1 MEGFALS
8 VLHTGSLP
16 VHRTLAVILAF
27 TIGLQGCMF
36 SPGQHLDTS
45 DLAHQGP
52 PDSPRFELVPITPR
66 LVATQNAARVVET
79 LPPELTSYAPGPYVI
94 GVGDVLNITVWD
106 HPELT
111 SPAGVQQ
118 APDANGRLVRPDGRL
133 FYPYIGETEAAGL
146 TIEELRNSIAERL
159 ARYIESPQVDVA
171 VTRFGGRR
179 VILTGAF
186 GHTGPMPL
194 TTLPMT
200 LPAAVGQAGVGG
212 GADIARLILKRDGR
226 EYRLD
231 LDALNR
237 GGAELDRI
245 YLKDGDQLHLPT
257 NDSRRIFVLGEVVSP
272 GPLSFR
278 SRSMNLTEVI
288 GSVRGLRQETSNPQA
303 VYVIRGVRDLERETA
318 QVFQLD
324 AKSPASMVLAAHF
337 QVEPQDVVYVGAA
350 GITRWNRFISQLF
363 PSASFLNMGIGVEDD
378 INTITK

>member
-8 VLHTGSLP
+8 VLYTGSSP
-16 VHRTLAVILAF
+16 AHRTLAVILAA
-27 TIGLQGCMF
+27 TVGLQGCMF

-45 DLAHQGP
+45 DLPHKGP

-66 LVATQNAARVVET
+66 LVATQKAARIVET
-79 LPPELTSYAPGPYVI
+79 LPAELTSYAPGPYVI
-94 GVGDVLNITVWD
+94 GVGDVLSITVWE

-111 SPAGVQQ
+111 TPAGAQQ
-118 APDANGRLVRPDGRL
+118 APDANGRPVRPDGRL
-133 FYPYIGETEAAGL
+133 FYPYIGEIEAAGL

-171 VTRFGGRR
+171 VIRFGGRR

-186 GHTGPMPL
+186 GNTGPFPL
-194 TTLPMT
+194 TTVPMT

-212 GADIARLILKRDGR
+212 GADIARLIFKRDGQ

-245 YLKDGDQLHLPT
+245 YLKDGDQLHLPSS
-257 NDSRRIFVLGEVVSP
+257 DSRRVFVLGEVNSP

-278 SRSMNLTEVI
+278 SRNMNLTEVI
-288 GSVRGLRQETSNPQA
+288 GLVRGLRQETSDPQA
-303 VYVIRGVRDLERETA
+303 VYVIRGVQDPERDTA
-318 QVFQLD
+318 QIFQLD
-324 AKSPASMVLAAHF
+324 ADSPVSMVLAAHF
-337 QVEPQDVVYVGAA
+337 QIEPQDVVYVGAA

-363 PSASFLNMGIGVEDD
+363 PSATFLSTGRGVGDD
-378 INTITK
+378 IDAITE